1 MVVQAVSSSRQAY
14 NTERTDEEEQH
25 LINDELMNMLVEATR
40 RREQVTPGFAVVD
53 GNGKRDYDRGDN
65 DRDGGL
71 NKQAGTTQGTG
82 GGGRREDSTRAQG
95 AGARGQGPGADTGT

>member
-40 RREQVTPGFAVVD
+40 RGEQVTPGFAVVD
-53 GNGKRDYDRGDN
+53 GNG
-65 DRDGGL
+65 
-71 NKQAGTTQGTG
+71 TTIVATTTATG
-82 GGGRREDSTRAQG
+82 V
-95 AGARGQGPGADTGT
+95 